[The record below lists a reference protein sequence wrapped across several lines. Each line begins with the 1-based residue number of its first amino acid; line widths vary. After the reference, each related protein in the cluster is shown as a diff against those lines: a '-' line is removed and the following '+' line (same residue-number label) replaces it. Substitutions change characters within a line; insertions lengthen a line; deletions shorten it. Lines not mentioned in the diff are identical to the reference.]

1 MERLIVDV
9 RDNGGGIVQE
19 ALKIADYFLEK
30 DQIILVQTG
39 KDEEEKISKSENDP
53 IITEPVV
60 VLINE
65 SSASASEIFAAAL
78 KENERATLIGTTTY
92 GKGVIQTM
100 RQFTD
105 GSGIKLTTDEFLTPK
120 KNKINGVGVEPN
132 IEVQLDS
139 SVASKPILENDED
152 NQLQRA
158 IEEIKKK

>member
-1 MERLIVDV
+1 
-9 RDNGGGIVQE
+9 
-19 ALKIADYFLEK
+19 
-30 DQIILVQTG
+30 
-39 KDEEEKISKSENDP
+39 
-53 IITEPVV
+53 
-60 VLINE
+60 
-65 SSASASEIFAAAL
+65 
-78 KENERATLIGTTTY
+78 
-92 GKGVIQTM
+92 M

-120 KNKINGVGVEPN
+120 KNKINGVGVEPD